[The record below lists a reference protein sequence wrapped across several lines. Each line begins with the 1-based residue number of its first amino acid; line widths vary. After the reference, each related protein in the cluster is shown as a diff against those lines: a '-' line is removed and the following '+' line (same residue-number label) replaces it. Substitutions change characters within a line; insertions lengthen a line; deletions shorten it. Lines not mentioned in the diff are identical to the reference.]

1 MLSPEQRKRIAAD
14 QVCQESLHRMDELLA
29 LGRQQSINKMEVWS
43 SYLVDRTAAE
53 IRDAIIIRIQE
64 AFATF
69 QAMSCMTGLMLED
82 ERGDL
87 ANYNALVLRRFLTN
101 RFTTLELLE
110 FVTNLNKEHD
120 DHGNG

>member
-1 MLSPEQRKRIAAD
+1 MLTPEQRKMIATD
-14 QVCQESLHRMDELLA
+14 QVCQESMHRMDELLN
-29 LGRQQSINKMEVWS
+29 LGRKQSILKMEVWS
-43 SYLVDRTAAE
+43 TCLVGRTDAE

-64 AFATF
+64 ALASF
-69 QAMSCMTGLMLED
+69 QAISSMTGLMLDD

-87 ANYNALVLRRFLTN
+87 ANYNAIVLRRFMQN
-101 RFTTLELLE
+101 RFTTRELLE